1 MRVSY
6 TPDYFVELPLQHP
19 FPMGKFPAL
28 YQILLTEG
36 LMCRTE
42 VFEPN
47 EATWEDV
54 QLVHTAE
61 YAIQLE
67 AGQLGRAAER
77 KMGLPWSRALVR
89 RSRLAVQGTLQA
101 ARMALEDGI
110 SANLAGG
117 THHAFAGHGEGFCV
131 LNDVA
136 VAIPRSLSSA
146 T

>member
-1 MRVSY
+1 
-6 TPDYFVELPLQHP
+6 
-19 FPMGKFPAL
+19 
-28 YQILLTEG
+28 
-36 LMCRTE
+36 
-42 VFEPN
+42 
-47 EATWEDV
+47 
-54 QLVHTAE
+54 
-61 YAIQLE
+61 
-67 AGQLGRAAER
+67 
-77 KMGLPWSRALVR
+77 MGLPWSRALVR